1 MWIVGPGE
9 MVSEN
14 TSRGIREPRTH
25 GKYVTVE
32 ADNWL
37 FHFEPAMVDRIQF
50 VETHGDLKSY
60 YVRFADRADATL
72 FRAYI
77 PRPSQEGGAGEPLEG
92 NRVFDEM
99 RGRHAGMQG
108 VEPVS
113 REVHYPAKA
122 QAGGRSAAG
131 HWSWQRRQFPEMRGP
146 RGIPL
151 ISIHSH
157 VRVAGRSR
165 YLPSTAHHPH
175 RAKTTGPNHEAWK
188 AAHIAAH
195 PKEVQFH

>member
-1 MWIVGPGE
+1 MEAALSIVRELTGAGNTVMWIVGPGK

-37 FHFEPAMVDRIQF
+37 FHFEPAMVKRIQF

-77 PRPSQEGGAGEPLEG
+77 PRPSQEGGTGEPFEG
-92 NRVFDEM
+92 NPVFEEM
-99 RGRHAGMQG
+99 RHRYAGMQG

-113 REVHYPAKA
+113 REVRYPAKA
-122 QAGGRSAAG
+122 
-131 HWSWQRRQFPEMRGP
+131 
-146 RGIPL
+146 
-151 ISIHSH
+151 
-157 VRVAGRSR
+157 
-165 YLPSTAHHPH
+165 
-175 RAKTTGPNHEAWK
+175 
-188 AAHIAAH
+188 
-195 PKEVQFH
+195 